1 VAPEGVAVPPAPPV
15 AAAARLAP
23 PPAAGPAAPR
33 AAARSAAGATPPRRR
48 RWTALLATLFGLTA
62 VGLGVAG
69 AWLQSELDSANA
81 RLRRSAAELAQAE
94 TRRQQEV
101 AAARGALADL
111 ERRHAFVTA
120 PGVTVFAL
128 RPPALAGQPA
138 ARATLW
144 VAADRRRWQL
154 EAVGLRPDAADR
166 DYQLWFLVDGIPRR
180 GGVFEVPAGQPA
192 RLADDDLPAGTTAIW
207 VTLERKGGAPAPTTA
222 ILLLA
227 ERAVQL

>member
-1 VAPEGVAVPPAPPV
+1 VAPVAPAP
-15 AAAARLAP
+15 ASL
-23 PPAAGPAAPR
+23 PAAPR
-33 AAARSAAGATPPRRR
+33 AAAARETAPRRR
-48 RWTALLATLFGLTA
+48 RWPAVVAVLFGLTA
-62 VGLGVAG
+62 LGLGVG
-69 AWLQSELDSANA
+69 VAWLQSELDSTNA
-81 RLRRSAAELAQAE
+81 RLRRGAGELAQAE

-101 AAARGALADL
+101 GAARAELADL

-154 EAVGLRPDAADR
+154 EAVGLRPDPADR

-180 GGVFEVPAGQPA
+180 GGVFEVRAGQPA
-192 RLADDDLPAGTTAIW
+192 RLADDDLPAGATAIW
-207 VTLERKGGAPAPTTA
+207 VTLERKGGAPSPAGA

-227 ERAVQL
+227 DRGVQL